1 MGQSERMKIASL
13 LPSATEIVYALGL
26 GDQLVG
32 VTFECDFPPQARTDA
47 AIVVGGMVTA
57 EMAPGDIDL
66 AVHAKLEEAGNLYE
80 LHTELLRETDPDVI
94 LTQDLCRVCAV
105 PSGQVDEA
113 MARIGCSATVVSMDP
128 LTLDQVFDSIIEVA
142 AACGVHERG
151 VTLVASLR
159 ERLAAVAERVAAA
172 AAPRVFVLEW
182 VDPPFL
188 AGHWVP
194 DVVAAAGGES
204 VLCAA
209 GARSYATDWAT
220 IADAA
225 PDVIVVAPCGFGT
238 DDAAAQAESVLH
250 LLPSGVPVWAVDA
263 NAYIVRPGDR
273 LVDGVEILAGIFH
286 PTLFPAPAASTA
298 RRVR

>member
-1 MGQSERMKIASL
+1 MRQSEQMKIASL

-32 VTFECDFPPQARTDA
+32 VTFECDFPVQARTDA
-47 AIVVGGMVTA
+47 AIVVGGMATSA
-57 EMAPGDIDL
+57 MAPGDIDR
-66 AVHAKLEEAGNLYE
+66 AVHATLEEAGNLYE
-80 LHTELLRETDPDVI
+80 LHTDLLREADPDVI

-128 LTLDQVFDSIIEVA
+128 LTLDQVFDSIIDVA
-142 AACGVHERG
+142 TACGVSERG
-151 VTLVASLR
+151 LALVASLR
-159 ERLAAVAERVAAA
+159 ERLASVAERVAAA
-172 AAPRVFVLEW
+172 APPRVFVLEW

-204 VLCAA
+204 VLCAP

-220 IADAA
+220 VAAAA

-238 DDAAAQAESVLH
+238 DEAAAQAESVLH
-250 LLPSGVPVWAVDA
+250 VLPPGVPVWAVDA

-298 RRVR
+298 RQVR